1 MTIGVE
7 CVCICLLT
15 GWIFILEEHTGLVGK
30 PNMHEAFRNN
40 IRVICHNKFR
50 PIILLVSVATVPSAR
65 MHYIKQ

>member
-7 CVCICLLT
+7 CVCILCLLT

-30 PNMHEAFRNN
+30 PNMHEA
-40 IRVICHNKFR
+40 ICHNKFR